1 MTVQGRDTLLCLEC
15 QQWVPHTRGFLTEHS
30 KNIQRGALVTGASFC
45 DGSNT
50 KPPANLKT
58 ARFTGLCTH
67 CVTTVKEEFR
77 ETYPGSLEQYGG
89 VMVVNCPECGAEGTY
104 CSGCDAKVHL
114 EKEKVPDMSTVDPA
128 LEQAVQD
135 MVDDLTKNGPNATA
149 TQQQYEEALTA
160 LFEAQK
166 NAATT
171 ESDVWVNDLRES
183 ECPDGQPHQPV
194 HRPQEDR
201 PVLLTDNHVIVE
213 PSDA

>member
-89 VMVVNCPECGAEGTY
+89 VMVVNCPECGDEGDY
-104 CSGCDAKVHL
+104 CKNCDHNL
-114 EKEKVPDMSTVDPA
+114 HREKQPNPGDPA
-128 LEQAVQD
+128 LVAAVQA
-135 MVDDLTKNGPNATA
+135 MVDDLKQNGPNAQVSQVDYEQKLSELFA
-149 TQQQYEEALTA
+149 TQ
-160 LFEAQK
+160 
-166 NAATT
+166 NADV
-171 ESDVWVNDLRES
+171 EVWVDNLREA
-183 ECPDGQPHQPV
+183 ECPDGEPHEQY
-194 HRPQEDR
+194 HRERHDR
-201 PVLLTDNHVIVE
+201 PVALTDNHVIKE
-213 PSDA
+213 PLEEDQ